1 VISPTGLDCTVLGD
15 LFGTDEVRRAFDSVA
30 LVQSWLDAE
39 KALAQAEAEAGVIPG
54 SAAERIAAEADAAG
68 FDLDALRAGVADSQH
83 PLVPLIRALV
93 ERCGEAGA
101 YVHWGATTQDIVD
114 TGMALRARRA
124 LEPIRRDLDA
134 AVTAAARLA
143 RAHAGDV
150 MAGRTHGQHAVPI
163 TFGLKAA
170 SWVDELV
177 RVRERLA
184 GAERCLC
191 AQLGGAAGTLATLG
205 DRAAEIRRRYAAAL
219 GLPEAPVPWHVARD
233 RVRDMAHALD
243 QLGAAGERIAGEVV
257 RLQAVE
263 VGEAREPATPGHVGS
278 STMPQKRNPMTSE
291 YLIASAR
298 LLHGTVTVVSTSA
311 GHAGERDMGLWA
323 AEWVALPQAFI
334 LAGGI
339 AAKLAWVLTG
349 LEVDTARMRANVNL
363 TDGAIMAESVM
374 MRLAAAIGHEPA
386 HQAVAAAAARAAARG
401 EPLAI
406 SLAAD
411 PVVSRHL
418 DEDALS
424 DLLDPEGYL
433 GLAPEIA
440 QSVAG
445 EDAADAP

>member
-1 VISPTGLDCTVLGD
+1 VTAPTALDCTVLGD
-15 LFGTDEVRRAFDSVA
+15 LFGTDEVRRAFDSEA

-39 KALAQAEAEAGVIPG
+39 RALAQAEAEAGVIPVA
-54 SAAERIAAEADAAG
+54 AAERIAVETDAAG
-68 FDLDALRAGVADSQH
+68 FDLDTLRAGVADTQH

-93 ERCGEAGA
+93 ERCDDAGA
-101 YVHWGATTQDIVD
+101 YVHWGATTQDILD

-124 LEPIRRDLDA
+124 LEPIRRDLDVA
-134 AVTAAARLA
+134 ITAAARLA
-143 RAHAGDV
+143 HDHAGDV

-170 SWVDELV
+170 SWADELV
-177 RVRERLA
+177 RARERL
-184 GAERCLC
+184 GSAERGLC

-205 DRAAEIRRRYAAAL
+205 DRAEDVRRRYAAIL
-219 GLPEAPVPWHVARD
+219 GLPGAPVPWHVARD
-233 RVRDMAHALD
+233 RVRDIAHALD
-243 QLGAAGERIAGEVV
+243 QVGGAAERIAGEVV
-257 RLQAVE
+257 RLQAAE

-298 LLHGTVTVVSTSA
+298 LLHGSVAVIATSA

-323 AEWVALPQAFI
+323 AEWVAVPQAFI

-339 AAKLAWVLTG
+339 AAKLAWVLSG
-349 LEVDTARMRANVNL
+349 LEIDAERMRANLRL
-363 TDGAIMAESVM
+363 TDGAIMAEAVM

-386 HQAVAAAAARAAARG
+386 HQAVAAAAARASARG
-401 EPLAI
+401 EPLALG
-406 SLAAD
+406 LAAD

-418 DEDALS
+418 DPEAVAALI
-424 DLLDPEGYL
+424 DPQTYL

-440 QSVAG
+440 AN
-445 EDAADAP
+445 APGGGTPEGP

>member
-1 VISPTGLDCTVLGD
+1 VIAPTTLDCTVLGD

-30 LVQSWLDAE
+30 LIQSWLDAE
-39 KALAQAEAEAGVIPG
+39 QALAQAEAESGVIPP
-54 SAAERIAAEADAAG
+54 AAAARIAAEADAAV

-93 ERCGEAGA
+93 ERCGDAGA

-114 TGMALRARRA
+114 TGMALRARRG

-134 AVTAAARLA
+134 AVAAAARLA
-143 RAHAGDV
+143 HDHAGDV

-170 SWVDELV
+170 SWADELV
-177 RVRERLA
+177 RARERLTV
-184 GAERCLC
+184 AERCLC

-205 DRAAEIRRRYAAAL
+205 DRAADVRRRYAAIL
-219 GLPEAPVPWHVARD
+219 GLREARVPWHVARD
-233 RVRDMAHALD
+233 RVRDVAHALD
-243 QLGAAGERIAGEVV
+243 QLAAAAERIAAEVV
-257 RLQAVE
+257 RLQAAE
-263 VGEAREPATPGHVGS
+263 VGEVREPATPGHVGS

-298 LLHGTVTVVSTSA
+298 LLHGSVTVITTSA

-334 LAGGI
+334 LSGGI

-349 LEVDTARMRANVNL
+349 LEVDTERMRANVGV
-363 TDGAIMAESVM
+363 TDGAIMAEAVM

-386 HQAVAAAAARAAARG
+386 HRAVAAAAVRALADG
-401 EPLAI
+401 KPLAV

-411 PVVSRHL
+411 PLVSRHL
-418 DEDALS
+418 NEDAVAA
-424 DLLDPEGYL
+424 LLDPQSYL

-440 QSVAG
+440 
-445 EDAADAP
+445 ADAPGDGAPDAP

>member
-1 VISPTGLDCTVLGD
+1 MIAPTTLDCTVLGD
-15 LFGTDEVRRAFDSVA
+15 LFGTDEVRRTFDSVA

-39 KALAQAEAEAGVIPG
+39 RALALAEAQTGMIPAA
-54 SAAERIAAEADAAG
+54 AAERIAAEADAAK

-93 ERCGEAGA
+93 DRCGDAGG

-134 AVTAAARLA
+134 AVAAAARLA
-143 RAHAGDV
+143 RDHAGDV

-170 SWVDELV
+170 SWADELV
-177 RVRERLA
+177 RARERLA
-184 GAERCLC
+184 VAERCLC

-205 DRAAEIRRRYAAAL
+205 DRAHEVRRRYAAIL
-219 GLPEAPVPWHVARD
+219 ELPEAPVPWHVARD
-233 RVRDMAHALD
+233 RVRDVAHALD
-243 QLGAAGERIAGEVV
+243 QLAAAAERIAGEVV
-257 RLQAVE
+257 RLQAAE

-291 YLIASAR
+291 YVIASAR
-298 LLHGTVTVVSTSA
+298 LLHGSVAVIATSA

-349 LEVDTARMRANVNL
+349 LQVDPERMRANVGL
-363 TDGAIMAESVM
+363 TDGAIMAEAVM

-386 HQAVAAAAARAAARG
+386 HQAVAAAAARALARG
-401 EPLAI
+401 EPLAAG
-406 SLAAD
+406 LAAD

-418 DEDALS
+418 DEAAVAALLEPQS
-424 DLLDPEGYL
+424 YL

-440 QSVAG
+440 AG
-445 EDAADAP
+445 AAGAGAPDGP